1 MADTKPKESKEKSDK
16 ASGDSPSG
24 SGRARAK
31 LVNNPHPVEEVYVD
45 GIAGILGRANV
56 CKLDCYNVVGID
68 REDNN
73 TEIRRVTHR
82 LVMPTNA
89 LPELIQMIKTL
100 TETAESK

>member
-1 MADTKPKESKEKSDK
+1 MADTKPKGQRDKSTK
-16 ASGDSPSG
+16 SSGDSPPG
-24 SGRARAK
+24 GGKVRAK

-68 REDNN
+68 RDDNN
-73 TEIRRVTHR
+73 AEIRRVTHR
-82 LVMPTNA
+82 LVMPTTA

-100 TETAESK
+100 TESTGSK